1 MKSGHRCY
9 ILYQPSP
16 GLVQNYTSQII
27 EHLISVY
34 SFSVVLA
41 LHGSTVQVRST
52 TACDSFDIERCRIET
67 VSVSNIQLAIV
78 RSAFCCTLSDL

>member
-1 MKSGHRCY
+1 MLY
-9 ILYQPSP
+9 FILTKPWP
-16 GLVQNYTSQII
+16 CTKLHKPNYRAFNIR
-27 EHLISVY
+27 LFF
-34 SFSVVLA
+34 FSSA
-41 LHGSTVQVRST
+41 GFARFYCTIQVRST